1 MSLELDHVMV
11 FVPDPDAIEP
21 GWFPGCRFEPGQRHT
36 GQGTRNRRVVF
47 PRTFIELVWI
57 DDGEEHERT
66 VCVPR
71 TLSRHATADT
81 RVRDRRGDLVVAVE
95 RSLRKAGEC
104 GL

>member
-1 MSLELDHVMV
+1 VSLELDHVMV

-57 DDGEEHERT
+57 DDGEAHERLEPVRAENPVT
-66 VCVPR
+66 SCDLQILVYE
-71 TLSRHATADT
+71 TAE
-81 RVRDRRGDLVVAVE
+81 AI
-95 RSLRKAGEC
+95 SS
-104 GL
+104 